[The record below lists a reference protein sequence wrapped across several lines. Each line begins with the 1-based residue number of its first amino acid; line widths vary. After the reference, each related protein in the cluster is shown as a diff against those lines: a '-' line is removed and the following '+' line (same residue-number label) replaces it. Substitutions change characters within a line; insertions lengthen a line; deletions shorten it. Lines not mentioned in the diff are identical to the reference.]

1 MKILN
6 KVCAILVSAVLLIG
20 ISGCGN
26 QKVTNQKVG
35 NEVSGSKKE
44 VIATLFPQYDFIRE
58 IAKDNVNVTLLLPP
72 GVESHSFE
80 PTPQDIAKISK
91 SDLFVYTGK
100 YMEPWAQKIID
111 SLSGKKTQIVDT
123 SKGIELMDETS
134 HHEEHE
140 EGNHENAEGDA
151 FEWAGAFELKNGE
164 MNLSFAKKEGKY
176 ADESMKIV
184 FLETVEKGEKAIEA
198 LRKNALVLAK
208 GKAEDKNPQDTA
220 SISSGKL
227 YNLKFDNA
235 KDVSMFKVKVEKD
248 STYVL
253 FTQHMPSEFEGKE
266 HFFKTVSGNDIEAV
280 AMNPKEEH
288 GHSHGGKDPHIWL
301 DPIIAQKMVDNIL
314 EYLVKVDSSN
324 EAFYR
329 ENANN
334 YKSKLAEL
342 DRNFSGELK
351 KVKSNK
357 IIYGGHFAFGYFAKR
372 YNLTHISPYEG
383 FAPNAEPTP
392 KKIADL
398 IKNLKE
404 SGSTAIY
411 YEENIEPKV
420 ARVISEQTGAK
431 MLLLHGAHNVS
442 KEEIAKGVTYIKI
455 MQDNLANLKE
465 GLGYGR

>member
-6 KVCAILVSAVLLIG
+6 KVYAVLVSAVLLIG
-20 ISGCGN
+20 ISGCSS
-26 QKVTNQKVG
+26 QKVS
-35 NEVSGSKKE
+35 NEVKDSKKE

-58 IAKDNVNVTLLLPP
+58 IAKDKVNITLLLPP
-72 GVESHSFE
+72 GVEAHSFE
-80 PTPQDIAKISK
+80 PTPQDIAKISN
-91 SDLFVYTGK
+91 SELFVYTGK

-111 SLSGKKTQIVDT
+111 SLSGKKTQFVDA
-123 SKGIELMDETS
+123 SKGIDLVDEES

-140 EGNHENAEGDA
+140 DADHKDADHEDA
-151 FEWAGAFELKNGE
+151 DHE
-164 MNLSFAKKEGKY
+164 
-176 ADESMKIV
+176 
-184 FLETVEKGEKAIEA
+184 
-198 LRKNALVLAK
+198 
-208 GKAEDKNPQDTA
+208 
-220 SISSGKL
+220 
-227 YNLKFDNA
+227 
-235 KDVSMFKVKVEKD
+235 
-248 STYVL
+248 
-253 FTQHMPSEFEGKE
+253 
-266 HFFKTVSGNDIEAV
+266 
-280 AMNPKEEH
+280 KEEN

-301 DPIIAQKMVDNIL
+301 DPVNAQKMVDNIL

-324 EAFYR
+324 EGFYR

-334 YKSKLAEL
+334 YKNKLAQM
-342 DRNFSGELK
+342 DRNFSEDLK

-420 ARVISEQTGAK
+420 AKVISEQTGAK

-442 KEEIAKGVTYIKI
+442 KEELTKGLTYIKI